1 MEVPKRIIQQATS
14 LFKTRG
20 IRGVT
25 MDDISTELGMSK
37 KTLYQYFKNKADIVH
52 HVTLAHFE
60 IEICQIATSNQI
72 AQDPVEEM
80 VLILKSISKTF
91 SDIPSSMIYEVQ
103 KYYPKAWG
111 LFHEFKNTHMVEAV
125 RRNLESGRNQGL
137 YRKDFDL
144 EIVTKIRIEQVLMVF
159 DPLHFS
165 PAEYDLTK
173 VQIEMFSLF
182 LHGLVTENGKT
193 LLYQYLKTAENE
205 A

>member
-1 MEVPKRIIQQATS
+1 MEIPKRIITQAEN
-14 LFKTRG
+14 LFKARG

-25 MDDISTELGMSK
+25 MDDIATNLGMSK

-52 HVTLAHFE
+52 QVTLAHFD
-60 IEICQIATSNQI
+60 IEICQMVSASEIAK
-72 AQDPVEEM
+72 DPVEEM

-91 SDIPSSMIYEVQ
+91 SDIPASMIYEVQ
-103 KYYPKAWG
+103 KYYPKSWG
-111 LFHEFKNTHMVEAV
+111 LFHEFKNAHMVEAV
-125 RRNLESGRNQGL
+125 RKNLESGRKQGL

-144 EIVTKIRIEQVLMVF
+144 QIVTKIRIEQVLMVF
-159 DPLHFS
+159 DPSHFPPS
-165 PAEYDLTK
+165 EFDLTK

-182 LHGLVTENGKT
+182 LHGLVTEKGKT